1 MSMLAA
7 TPDKAYFNDMLKKY
21 LEKWRIPGFRN
32 PKPNVAVVR
41 LSGVIADRSGLGRSG
56 ISAANLVTVLESAF
70 DVPHLKAVALS
81 INSPG
86 GSPVQSSLIGKRIR
100 ALAKEKEVPVI
111 AFAED
116 VAASGG
122 YWLAC
127 AADEI
132 YADESSIIGSIGVI
146 SAGFGFQDAIKKLGV
161 ERRVHAAG
169 EMKSA
174 LDPFLKEKSEDIDR
188 LKELQEDVHNTF
200 INMVRERR
208 KGKLTAK
215 EKELFTGAFW
225 TGKRALELGLVDG
238 LGELTE
244 VIQERYGDKVRF
256 CPIEQ
261 RQSWF
266 KQKLGIG
273 SHSKVGLQT
282 QGNFANCVEEVL
294 SVIEEKSLRGKF
306 GL

>member
-1 MSMLAA
+1 MI
-7 TPDKAYFNDMLKKY
+7 KKY

-32 PKPNVAVVR
+32 PKPVVAIVR
-41 LSGVIADRSGLGRSG
+41 LSGVIADRSGVGRSG
-56 ISAANLVTVLESAF
+56 ISAVNLVSVLESAF
-70 DVPHLKAVALS
+70 NLPHLKAVALS

-100 ALAKEKEVPVI
+100 ALAKEKEIPVI

-132 YADESSIIGSIGVI
+132 YADESSVIGSIGVI

-161 ERRVHAAG
+161 ERRVHASG
-169 EMKSA
+169 EMKST
-174 LDPFLKEKSEDIDR
+174 LDPFLQEKPEDVDR
-188 LKELQEDVHNTF
+188 LMELQQDIYKAFT
-200 INMVRERR
+200 NMVLERR
-208 KGKLTAK
+208 KGKLKAS

-225 TGKRALELGLVDG
+225 TGRRALDLGLVDG

-244 VIQERYGDKVRF
+244 IMQERYGDDVKF

-273 SHSKVGLQT
+273 ANVKTWT
-282 QGNFANCVEEVL
+282 QSQATIPTFVEEVFIA
-294 SVIEEKSLRGKF
+294 IEERSLRNKF